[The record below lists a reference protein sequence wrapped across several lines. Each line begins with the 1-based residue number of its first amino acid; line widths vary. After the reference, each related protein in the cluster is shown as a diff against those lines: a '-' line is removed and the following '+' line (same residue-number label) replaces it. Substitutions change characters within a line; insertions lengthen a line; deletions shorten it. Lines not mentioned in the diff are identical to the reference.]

1 MGTRGKLAL
10 FQASSQLLSRLNEFG
25 SQIPEGGLLPAAPT
39 LSGEPQKELSCSANW
54 IVQRQKSAYCLLSL
68 KLSLSSLY
76 WGERGG
82 QGETLTLRLPL
93 QSLPAFGIFQ
103 LKLPMDQLLWE
114 K

>member
-1 MGTRGKLAL
+1 MGSTGGKLAL

-25 SQIPEGGLLPAAPT
+25 SQIPEGLLPAAPMV
-39 LSGEPQKELSCSANW
+39 SGEPQKELSCSANW
-54 IVQRQKSAYCLLSL
+54 IVGRQKSDYCLLSL
-68 KLSLSSLY
+68 NLSLFSLY
-76 WGERGG
+76 WGKRGG

-103 LKLPMDQLLWE
+103 LKLPIDQHLWE